1 MDLFGCPHILS
12 DVFSCFLLAP
22 IWGCS
27 GGAKMGVFWN
37 GTPGF
42 GALEPL
48 WLGCAFGAYDCL
60 MPVAPSAGGCQEGAR
75 RGPRMVPFRIQDP
88 IWTPNV
94 SNLDLRT
101 RISTLRTR
109 IWGSGAPLR
118 PLRGLSHMG
127 PERPKRREESYI
139 RICELLHAHG
149 VISCGNTFVTCCL
162 HL

>member
-1 MDLFGCPHILS
+1 
-12 DVFSCFLLAP
+12 
-22 IWGCS
+22 
-27 GGAKMGVFWN
+27 MGVFWN

-75 RGPRMVPFRIQDP
+75 RGPRMVPFRIQGP

-109 IWGSGAPLR
+109 ISGSGAPSG
-118 PLRGLSHMG
+118 PSGASPIWALRGPKGERRAIYAYVNYFMHM
-127 PERPKRREESYI
+127 ES
-139 RICELLHAHG
+139 
-149 VISCGNTFVTCCL
+149 
-162 HL
+162 

>member
-1 MDLFGCPHILS
+1 
-12 DVFSCFLLAP
+12 
-22 IWGCS
+22 
-27 GGAKMGVFWN
+27 MGVFWN

-75 RGPRMVPFRIQDP
+75 RGLRMVPLRIQGP

-101 RISTLRTR
+101 Q
-109 IWGSGAPLR
+109 IWTKFSDFGVPGSQNGSIWPN
-118 PLRGLSHMG
+118 PN
-127 PERPKRREESYI
+127 I
-139 RICELLHAHG
+139 RMTNLE
-149 VISCGNTFVTCCL
+149 NTSRSFFWNIV
-162 HL
+162 